1 MIRINIVKILLGG
14 RMTDKKKHHC
24 QERSNIPSPN
34 DFFNQ
39 VFDGLIEN
47 KERQDELIKQIRQH
61 EREHDKPSLRKLD
74 L

>member
-1 MIRINIVKILLGG
+1 
-14 RMTDKKKHHC
+14 MTDKKKHHS

-39 VFDGLIEN
+39 VFGGLVEN
-47 KERQDELIKQIRQH
+47 KARQDELKQQIRQH

>member
-1 MIRINIVKILLGG
+1 
-14 RMTDKKKHHC
+14 MTDKKERHC
-24 QERSNIPSPN
+24 QERRTVPSPN

-39 VFDGLIEN
+39 VFSGLVEN
-47 KERQDELIKQIRQH
+47 RARQDELKQQIRQH